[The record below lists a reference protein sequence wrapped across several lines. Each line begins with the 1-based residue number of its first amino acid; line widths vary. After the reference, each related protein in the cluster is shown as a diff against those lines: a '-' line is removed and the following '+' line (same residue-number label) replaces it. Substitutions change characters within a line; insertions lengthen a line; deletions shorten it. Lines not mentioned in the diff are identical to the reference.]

1 MIDSTAIIDKDAK
14 LADDVS
20 VGPYTIIGPQVEIAA
35 GTKIEAHV
43 MIKGPTKIGK
53 DNHIFQFASVGEMPQ
68 DLKYGGEDTR
78 LEIGDR
84 NRIREFVTLNRGTVQ
99 GGGVTKI
106 GNDNLLMAYV
116 HLGHDCLIGDHVILA
131 NNATLAGHVIV
142 HDHAILGGL
151 TAVHQ
156 FSHIGSYSICAGGSM
171 MAKDVAP
178 FVLMSG
184 NFAKP
189 YGLNI
194 VGLKRHGFTA
204 DELLWLKRAYKEIY
218 RKGQTNAQIIPIL
231 KEMMAN
237 CKWIQYFIDAI
248 ERSERGLAK

>member
-1 MIDSTAIIDKDAK
+1 MIDPRAVIDESAK

-20 VGPYTIIGPQVEIAA
+20 VGPYAIIGPNVEIGS
-35 GTKIEAHV
+35 GTKIEPHAV
-43 MIKGPTKIGK
+43 IKGPCKIGK
-53 DNHIFQFASVGEMPQ
+53 DNHIFQFASVGEMCQ
-68 DLKYGGEDTR
+68 DLKYHGEETW

-84 NRIREFVTLNRGTVQ
+84 NRIREFVTLNRGTEH

-116 HLGHDCLIGDHVILA
+116 HLGHDCIVGNHVIMA
-131 NNATLAGHVIV
+131 NNATLAGHVVV

-156 FSHIGSYSICAGGSM
+156 FCHIGSYSICAGGSM

-178 FVLMSG
+178 FVKMSG

-189 YGLNI
+189 YGLNT
-194 VGLKRHGFTA
+194 VGLKRHNFSA
-204 DELLWLKRAYKEIY
+204 DEMLWLKRAYRVIY
-218 RKGQTNAQIIPIL
+218 RQGLTNDQIIPQL
-231 KEMMAN
+231 KEMLTH
-237 CKWIQYFIDAI
+237 CHWVEYFIEAI

>member
-1 MIDSTAIIDKDAK
+1 MIDPRAVIDETAK

-20 VGPYTIIGPQVEIAA
+20 VGPYAIIGPNVEIGS
-35 GTKIEAHV
+35 GTKIEPHAV
-43 MIKGPTKIGK
+43 IKGPCKIGK
-53 DNHIFQFASVGEMPQ
+53 DNHIFQFASVGEICQ
-68 DLKYGGEDTR
+68 DLKFHGEETW

-84 NRIREFVTLNRGTVQ
+84 NRIREFVTLNRGTEH

-116 HLGHDCLIGDHVILA
+116 HLGHDCIVGNHVIMA
-131 NNATLAGHVIV
+131 NNATLAGHVVV

-156 FSHIGSYSICAGGSM
+156 FCHIGSYSICAGGSM

-178 FVLMSG
+178 FVKMSG

-189 YGLNI
+189 YGLNT
-194 VGLKRHGFTA
+194 VGLKRHGFTP
-204 DELLWLKRAYKEIY
+204 DEKLWLKRAYRVIY
-218 RKGQTNAQIIPIL
+218 RQGLTNEQIIPKL
-231 KEMMAN
+231 KEMLEH
-237 CKWIQYFIDAI
+237 CHWIQQYIDAI